1 MANQKKFKRKINNF
15 DSFPIISRFCGII
28 FNLLLTIKSSTNAN
42 FVGNFKHLKT
52 ITMRKIILFFSFLT
66 LSLGMQAQIKT
77 PQSSPL
83 QKLEQTVGLTDVTLE
98 YSRPSMR
105 GRTIYGD
112 LVPYNKMWRTGA
124 NANSKITFSNPV
136 TIGGKELKAGSYAI
150 FTKPNASNWDV
161 YFYNDVNNW
170 GLPEEWDESKVAAQ
184 VSVPASPM
192 SLNIETFTMTFG
204 DLKNDSA
211 VLGILWE
218 KTYVGVPITFNT
230 DKMVTANIQR
240 AMSGPTA
247 SDYYASAI
255 YYFESGKDIKQAKEW
270 IDKALEMTK
279 EPAFY
284 QIRQKSLIYAKAG
297 DKKGAI
303 EAAKKSLEMAKAV
316 GNTDYVALNEKSLRE
331 WGAM

>member
-1 MANQKKFKRKINNF
+1 
-15 DSFPIISRFCGII
+15 
-28 FNLLLTIKSSTNAN
+28 
-42 FVGNFKHLKT
+42 
-52 ITMRKIILFFSFLT
+52 MRKIILFFSFLT

-77 PQSSPL
+77 PQASPF
-83 QKLEQTVGLTDVTLE
+83 QKIEQTVGLTDVTLE
-98 YSRPSMR
+98 YSRPSMK
-105 GRTIYGD
+105 GRAIYGD
-112 LVPYNKMWRTGA
+112 LVPYNKLWRTGA
-124 NANSKITFSNPV
+124 NANSKITFSDPV
-136 TIGGKELKAGSYAI
+136 TIGGKEVKAGSYSI

-161 YFYNDVNNW
+161 YFYEDVNNW
-170 GLPEEWDESKVAAQ
+170 GLPENWDDNKVAAQ
-184 VSVPASPM
+184 VSVTAMPM
-192 SLNIETFTMTFG
+192 SLNIETFTLTFG

-240 AMSGPTA
+240 AMNGPNA

-270 IDKALEMTK
+270 MDKALEMTK

-303 EAAKKSLEMAKAV
+303 EAAKKSLEMAKAA
-316 GNTDYVALNEKSLRE
+316 GNTDYVTLNEKSLRE